1 MAKENDIESKR
12 QAVREELDRLNYEF
26 KIEIPKR
33 IAEARAYGDLKE
45 NAEYHAARER
55 QGFVKARISQL
66 NAQLGELMQLN
77 VGNIA
82 EDRIGF
88 GATVVLVDLDT
99 DDRMELI
106 FVSPNEVDPS
116 EGRISL
122 SSPIG
127 NALQNKTVGEVA
139 EAIIPAGKRRYYIEK
154 ITTIHGFTLEEK
166 YAG

>member
-1 MAKENDIESKR
+1 MANDFEAKR
-12 QAVREELDRLNYEF
+12 QAVRDELDRLNYEF

-33 IAEARAYGDLKE
+33 IAEARSYGDLKE

-55 QGFVKARISQL
+55 QGMVKARISQL
-66 NAQLGELMQLN
+66 NAQLGELKQLDIN
-77 VGNIA
+77 NIA
-82 EDRIGF
+82 EDRIGY

-99 DDRMELI
+99 DDRMELV

-116 EGRISL
+116 AGRISL

-127 NALQNKTVGEVA
+127 NALQNKKAGETA
-139 EAIIPAGKRRYYIEK
+139 EAVIPAGKRRYYIEK
-154 ITTIHGFTLEEK
+154 IVTIHGAVLEEK